1 MSMSAA
7 SNRNSASPVHR
18 PLRRSSRFLV
28 GQDDGGSWIVSDDRH
43 LTGGIFADRATAMH
57 FAMAECDYDPQEV
70 CAAPKGMLS
79 LDTLFDHHR
88 PAPRDRR
95 FG

>member
-1 MSMSAA
+1 MSMSTA
-7 SNRNSASPVHR
+7 SNCNSVAPAHR
-18 PLRRSSRFLV
+18 PLQRSSRFLV
-28 GQDDGGSWIVSDDRH
+28 GQDDGGSWIVSDERH

-57 FAMAECDYDPQEV
+57 FAMAECDYDPREV
-70 CAAPKGMLS
+70 CAAPKGLLS

-88 PAPRDRR
+88 SAPRGRK